1 MLLGLLTFTDTF
13 GYAIVLPVLPFAAQ
27 RMHLGA
33 LAIGGIFATY
43 SFCQL
48 LAAPVLG
55 SLSDRFGR
63 RSLLLVSQAGSVV
76 GFVVLA
82 LANSGS
88 WLYLSR
94 LIDGLTAGNIAIIWA
109 AVLDNY
115 PRPEWGRRFANLST
129 ATGIGILL
137 GLLVSSALARY
148 GLALVAVVAIALTI
162 INMAVTVS
170 AFPDAHRDRPH
181 AEHGI
186 GRPGVRFVELI
197 TLPANAV
204 TRRVIGAGLLSTI
217 VQSAF
222 LLAFPLFL
230 FRLLH
235 FDASQAAL
243 TLTVLFAF
251 AAAFQVT
258 VLAPLIRRL
267 GDRGAAIAGFGLVIP
282 GAVTIALVR
291 TFPLV
296 LVASTVI
303 MWGIVLLNPS
313 LTALL
318 GRSNRALDEGAIMG
332 VNQSIASAG
341 QMIGPLAGYA
351 AIAVAS
357 TAGYGGLCAVLAAA
371 GLVMVLR
378 IRVRDERS

>member
-1 MLLGLLTFTDTF
+1 
-13 GYAIVLPVLPFAAQ
+13 VLPVLPFAAQ
-27 RMHLGA
+27 RLHLGA

-76 GFVVLA
+76 GFIVLA
-82 LANSGS
+82 LANAAG

-109 AVLDNY
+109 AVLDHY

-137 GLLVSSALARY
+137 GLVVSSVLARY
-148 GLALVAVVAIALTI
+148 GLALVAMVAIVLTVL
-162 INMAVTVS
+162 NMAVTVVL
-170 AFPDAHRDRPH
+170 FPEANRKRPN
-181 AEHGI
+181 AEQGI
-186 GRPGVRFVELI
+186 GLSGVRFVELV
-197 TLPANAV
+197 TLRANAV

-230 FRLLH
+230 SRLLG

-243 TLTVLFAF
+243 TLTVLFGF
-251 AAAFQVT
+251 AAGFQVVALT
-258 VLAPLIRRL
+258 PLIRRL
-267 GDRGAAIAGFGLVIP
+267 GDRGAAIAGFGLVVP

-296 LVASTVI
+296 LVASTII

-318 GRSNRALDEGAIMG
+318 GRANRTLDEGAIMG
-332 VNQSIASAG
+332 VNQSMASAG
-341 QMIGPLAGYA
+341 QMVGPLLGYA
-351 AIAVAS
+351 ALALAS
-357 TAGYGGLCAVLAAA
+357 TAGYGGLCAALAAA
-371 GLVMVLR
+371 GLVTTIR
-378 IRVRDERS
+378 IRVRDDRP

>member
-1 MLLGLLTFTDTF
+1 MTFTDTF

-27 RMHLGA
+27 RMQLGA
-33 LAIGGIFATY
+33 LVIGGIFATY

-55 SLSDRFGR
+55 SLSDRYGR
-63 RSLLLVSQAGSVV
+63 RPLLLVSQAGSIV
-76 GFVVLA
+76 GFIVLA
-82 LANSGS
+82 LANSAG
-88 WLYLSR
+88 WFYLSR

-109 AVLDNY
+109 AVLDHY
-115 PRPEWGRRFANLST
+115 PRSEWGRRFANLST

-137 GLLVSSALARY
+137 GLIVSSLLARY
-148 GLALVAVVAIALTI
+148 GLALVAAVAIALTV
-162 INMAVTVS
+162 INMAVTLF
-170 AFPDAHRDRPH
+170 AFPAANLVPPR
-181 AEHGI
+181 AGW
-186 GRPGVRFVELI
+186 GMGLAGARFMELI
-197 TLPANAV
+197 TRPSNAV
-204 TRRVIGAGLLSTI
+204 TRRVAVAGLLSTI

-235 FDASQAAL
+235 FDASQAAF
-243 TLTVLFAF
+243 TLTVLFGL
-251 AAAFQVT
+251 AAAFQILA
-258 VLAPLIRRL
+258 LAPLVRRL
-267 GDRGAAIAGFGLVIP
+267 GDQGAAIAGFGLVVP
-282 GAVTIALVR
+282 GAVTIAMVR

-318 GRSNRALDEGAIMG
+318 GRANRTLDEGAIMG

-341 QMIGPLAGYA
+341 QMLGPLAGYA
-351 AIAVAS
+351 ALALAS
-357 TAGYGGLCAVLAAA
+357 TAGYGALCAVLAAA
-371 GLVMVLR
+371 GLVMSLQ
-378 IRVRDERS
+378 IRVRDDRR